1 MDRIG
6 DDQAGFSVGYDPVRG
21 IIEVIAWGFWTADV
35 ATAFATKV
43 ASACRERPGSTS
55 LVLDMKELKP
65 MREEGQRSFATLV
78 RALPSLGVSRA
89 SVVTTSQLTKLQLM
103 RLATENGAGAQIEWV
118 NGTNGLGRNA

>member
-21 IIEVIAWGFWTADV
+21 IILVIAWGFWNTEV
-35 ATAFATKV
+35 ATAFATKI
-43 ASACRERPGSTS
+43 ASACRERPGSSS

-118 NGTNGLGRNA
+118 NGTNSLGRNA